1 MSSRPYQSRWIT
13 CEVCGC
19 RRRAVQKDRD
29 ICQACVRKEP
39 STCCRR
45 CGRKKHRVAE
55 ETGLCP
61 RCTRIA
67 ARPEAVCARCLR
79 TRALY
84 NQEKQLCKTCHQ
96 SELRRVRRMGK
107 QTQVRCSV
115 CGEMRSSQRLGR
127 AICRACWTAERNGRG
142 ICSTCNKLKVIWFK
156 SEQLCKS
163 CYIDRLAHRSLQ
175 KFVAEFTT
183 PYPYNRVLFDLLTT
197 TIDRKHVNK
206 KGCVAKNLGGM
217 PWT

>member
-1 MSSRPYQSRWIT
+1 MSSRPYQSRLIT

-39 STCCRR
+39 SICCKR
-45 CGRKKHRVAE
+45 CGRKKHHVAE

-96 SELRRVRRMGK
+96 SELRRV
-107 QTQVRCSV
+107 
-115 CGEMRSSQRLGR
+115 
-127 AICRACWTAERNGRG
+127 
-142 ICSTCNKLKVIWFK
+142 LKVNYFRRIASW
-156 SEQLCKS
+156 E
-163 CYIDRLAHRSLQ
+163 
-175 KFVAEFTT
+175 
-183 PYPYNRVLFDLLTT
+183 NLTLT
-197 TIDRKHVNK
+197 ER
-206 KGCVAKNLGGM
+206 M
-217 PWT
+217 PHE